1 VDISNTINGRRKIW
15 LAIMLLSV
23 MVVTQGCAAACAAAC
38 AVRDSFSLE
47 QSVRE
52 EGLQFQYPKGK
63 LADNGPYWLSNPGD
77 DQWRY
82 RK

>member
-1 VDISNTINGRRKIW
+1 MDISNIINGRRKIW

-23 MVVTQGCAAACAAAC
+23 MVVTQGCAAACA
-38 AVRDSFSLE
+38 VRQSFSLE
-47 QSVRE
+47 ESVRE